1 MTAPPVPTPP
11 AVAPGAPGVY
21 VLPEPPAAGALH
33 AEPLDVAAFVGV
45 APRGPAWERVDD
57 PTLVDLGVGRAR
69 SVAVAVDGWDE
80 YVDRFGAF
88 EGPGLLPHAVAA
100 FFAEGGRRAH
110 VVRVVHDEL
119 PVAGG
124 PGGVAVPAGC
134 TELLV
139 DVAGGP
145 LRLRA
150 RNEGSWGD
158 RLEATLSFATGP
170 LPLAAAEPAALV
182 LAAGAAVAAGT
193 LVRLRGAGGEE
204 ALRWIERVAGR
215 GRAGSVERDLVAAL
229 DQPAGF
235 LAVRAE
241 VVEAA
246 LEVVDR
252 DPAPARR
259 RRESFAG
266 LGLRPGHRR
275 WLGDVVNAGSH
286 LVEVPADQAAVVPSD
301 PTLSAVRSTVAAP
314 GADRWDLVTPDD
326 VFGRLLDGDEA
337 GTEGL
342 DALLGVPEVA
352 SIVVPDLY
360 SPGPVAPAEPVDEA
374 GVFAGPEF
382 APCVD
387 LPPAVHPAPPPAGL
401 TGLRLDPADPAAL
414 ELIVAL
420 QQRVVAVAERLRCV
434 ALLDV
439 PPGLRR
445 RAALR
450 WRARFDS
457 SFAAAYHPWLRVP
470 SATPTG
476 PLVEVP
482 PSAVAAGIVARCER
496 RSGVPR
502 GPANER
508 SASAVDVA
516 ERVGDDDHAEL
527 HRAGVDVFRPEP
539 GGMWLTGAR
548 TLSTE
553 RRWRQLSVRRLL
565 LLLERAVARQLQW
578 TVFEPND
585 EQLRSGLRRM
595 VEHLLGDLFARG
607 AFAGA
612 TPAESWFVHVASGA
626 DAAREADRGVLVVH
640 IGVAPSEPL
649 EFLLVQVVLDRDGR
663 VEVAVAPGTGV
674 TVHG

>member
-1 MTAPPVPTPP
+1 MATPP
-11 AVAPGAPGVY
+11 TVALGPPGVY

-45 APRGPAWERVDD
+45 APRGPAWEPVAD
-57 PTLVDLGVGRAR
+57 PTLADLGVTRAR

-80 YVDRFGAF
+80 YVERFGAF

-100 FFAEGGRRAH
+100 FFAEGGRRAQ
-110 VVRVVHDEL
+110 VVRIVHDDL
-119 PVAGG
+119 PPAG
-124 PGGVAVPAGC
+124 PGGPPVPAGC

-139 DVAGGP
+139 DVPGGP

-150 RNEGSWGD
+150 RNEGRWGD
-158 RLEATLSFATGP
+158 HLEATLAFATRP

-182 LAAGAAVAAGT
+182 LEAGAAAAPGA
-193 LVRLRGAGGEE
+193 LVRLRGGAGEE
-204 ALRWIERVAGR
+204 AVRWVETVGWR
-215 GRAGSVERDLVAAL
+215 GRPGSVERDLVATL

-241 VVEAA
+241 EIEGA
-246 LEVVDR
+246 LEIVDR
-252 DPAPARR
+252 DPTPVRR
-259 RRESFAG
+259 RRESFTG

-275 WLGDVVNAGSH
+275 WLGDVMNAGSR
-286 LVEVPADQAAVVPSD
+286 LVEVPADQAAVAPTD
-301 PTLSAVRSTVAAP
+301 PTLAAVRSQVAVP
-314 GADRWDLVTPDD
+314 GADRWDLVTPED

-337 GTEGL
+337 GTDGL

-352 SIVVPDLY
+352 AVVVPDLY
-360 SPGPVAPAEPVDEA
+360 SPEPVAPSEPVDVG

-382 APCVD
+382 APCIDV
-387 LPPAVHPAPPPAGL
+387 PPAVHPAPPAAGL
-401 TGLRLDPADPAAL
+401 TGLRIDPLDPAGL
-414 ELIVAL
+414 EQVVAL

-445 RAALR
+445 RDALR

-457 SFAAAYHPWLRVP
+457 SFAAAYHPWARVP
-470 SATPTG
+470 SGTATG
-476 PLVEVP
+476 PLVAVP
-482 PSAVAAGIVARCER
+482 PSALAAGIVARCER

-508 SASAVDVA
+508 AVSAVDVT
-516 ERVGDDDHAEL
+516 ERVGDEDHAEL

-539 GGMWLTGAR
+539 GGVWLTGAR

-553 RRWRQLSVRRLL
+553 RQWRQLSVRRLL

-585 EQLRSGLRRM
+585 ERLRSGLRRM

-626 DAAREADRGVLVVH
+626 EAAREADRGVLVVQ
-640 IGVAPSEPL
+640 IGVAPSEPV
-649 EFLLVQVVLDRDGR
+649 EFLVLQVMLDRDGL
-663 VEVAVAPGTGV
+663 VEVAMAPGAGV